1 MISCRDVQISLFTMP
16 SKKNSYNRK
25 EQANQFQFLFI
36 QVGTPGCD
44 LNKNLGLDTASWAIT
59 SDGTIQTNRQVETKL
74 DKKIQEGDIIVGL

>member
-1 MISCRDVQISLFTMP
+1 MGYDFLKGCSYIFVYQFVIP
-16 SKKNSYNRK
+16 IAEYNRPI
-25 EQANQFQFLFI
+25 NFNSLL